1 MGRKKVDGFWGFV
14 ADGEDGSGEEDET
27 EGDAEYGQPATGGE
41 GVVKPFG
48 TDTEGGRKDRC
59 GVFALV
65 EDGFVED
72 VVQFVVVSTDDK
84 FLAIA

>member
-48 TDTEGGRKDRC
+48 TDTEGGREDRC

-65 EDGFVED
+65 EDGFDSV
-72 VVQFVVVSTDDK
+72 
-84 FLAIA
+84 FLGFFISFSQRAILS